1 MLQPIPRSTAI
12 GHWPTLNWLST
23 TTWPIAI
30 MICRLTDDQDV
41 GRYVKIASD
50 LVHLTDQSGIS
61 TLRMRLEKK
70 ICTGDE
76 DCRPYVTPLIPCG
89 YSTDGSLIDCWH
101 TTNAMDTQ
109 STLCLTL
116 DLCIVSNMYTD
127 SWPRYWPIHQSTPLL
142 WHMTAARLAQLGEC
156 RSAEREVASS
166 NPGQTNTQGLNNNW
180 GESAVFVMTSAND

>member
-1 MLQPIPRSTAI
+1 MLQPIPRSTAV
-12 GHWPTLNWLST
+12 GHWLTLNWLST

-41 GRYVKIASD
+41 GRYVKIACD

-127 SWPRYWPIHQSTPLL
+127 SWPRYWPIQQSTPPL
-142 WHMTAARLAQLGEC
+142 WHMIGDVYVT
-156 RSAEREVASS
+156 
-166 NPGQTNTQGLNNNW
+166 GQKY
-180 GESAVFVMTSAND
+180 